1 MRIAFVLL
9 LFVCVNG
16 MSQPLFTL
24 LPEKQTGI
32 RFQNN
37 IAESPGQNVL
47 AYEYFYNGGGVAVGD
62 LNNDGLPDIVFTANM
77 DQPKIYF
84 NKGNLSF
91 EDVTAKS
98 KVRAGGWKT
107 GVTMADV
114 NADGWLDIYICR
126 SGNGEEAE
134 RRLDGVPVRRPARGN
149 RAGPIAS
156 EERLPAPRHERQRV
170 GVGVGPVRVGLREGR
185 LEGSGRT

>member
-1 MRIAFVLL
+1 M
-9 LFVCVNG
+9 N
-16 MSQPLFTL
+16 
-24 LPEKQTGI
+24 I

-62 LNNDGLPDIVFTANM
+62 LNNDGLTDIVFTANM

-84 NKGNLSF
+84 NKGNLIF

-134 RRLDGVPVRRPARGN
+134 RRNLLFTTRSRSPSLSRSAY
-149 RAGPIAS
+149 A
-156 EERLPAPRHERQRV
+156 APCDKDSRSIPHCWLTFSK
-170 GVGVGPVRVGLREGR
+170 LRSPLLR
-185 LEGSGRT
+185 